1 MLTILVLVLMSLTPP
16 KTIGVMGAM
25 EVELELLSRDMV
37 VERDDTIAGTVY
49 EMGSLYGVPCVV
61 VQGGVGKV
69 GAAQTAQ
76 TLITEYDVDAIIFT
90 GVAGGI
96 NPQLNIGD
104 IVISKNLVHHD
115 LGQILPDRFIPFDT
129 LGFFAD
135 SLLVDLALQAAE
147 IVVLESIPEEIR
159 GEEDIP
165 KIILGRIATGD
176 QFISS
181 EAKRLWIEETFHADC
196 VEMEGAAVAQV
207 CTVNEIPFV
216 IIRSLSDLANEEA
229 DVDFQSFVIYASK
242 NSSLLVKKIFK
253 LLGR

>member
-1 MLTILVLVLMSLTPP
+1 MITIFALVLISLTPP
-16 KTIGVMGAM
+16 RTIGVMGAM
-25 EVELELLSRDMV
+25 AVELDLISKEMV

-49 EMGSLYGVPCVV
+49 KKGRLYGVPCVA

-69 GAAQTAQ
+69 GAAQTTQ
-76 TLITEYDVDAIIFT
+76 TLITEYDVEAIIFT

-135 SLLVDLALQAAE
+135 SLLIDLALQAAKN
-147 IVVLESIPEEIR
+147 VVLESIPEEIR

-165 KIILGRIATGD
+165 EIILGRIATGD

-207 CTVNEIPFV
+207 CTVNDIPFV

-229 DVDFQSFVIYASK
+229 EVDFQSFVIYASK
-242 NSSLLVKKIFK
+242 NSSMLVKEIFK
-253 LLGR
+253 LLAR